1 MNSEFC
7 SAVLVT
13 MIAPEYARGSIILS
27 VFAGCCPDFLL
38 KSAREGEGILISAGT
53 GNPCD
58 GEIRV
63 GQQFTGVPDTRH
75 GEETLRGS
83 IQIFLE

>member
-7 SAVLVT
+7 SVVSVT
-13 MIAPEYARGSIILS
+13 VIAPEYTRGSIILS
-27 VFAGCCPDFLL
+27 VFAGGGPDFLL

-53 GNPCD
+53 GDPCD
-58 GEIRV
+58 GKIRV
-63 GQQFTGVPDTRH
+63 GQQLTGVPDTRH

-83 IQIFLE
+83 IQVFLE